1 MNTEHKIKCSECG
14 ISVPDVL
21 EGSGYEATLCNSCYD
36 KTEQKHTPGSWQ
48 IANGAQLR
56 VIPGHRRANAALI
69 AAAPEMLAALRGVIP
84 FCGGDTALQAH
95 TDPETGLIISR
106 EVAVS
111 QARAA
116 IRNATEA
123 GEEVAGT

>member
-1 MNTEHKIKCSECG
+1 MNTEQKIKCPECG
-14 ISVPDVL
+14 ISVPDVP

-69 AAAPEMLAALRGVIP
+69 AAAPEMLELITAINLRVSDALSHTGAFDR
-84 FCGGDTALQAH
+84 DTL
-95 TDPETGLIISR
+95 
-106 EVAVS
+106 
-111 QARAA
+111 RAIA
-116 IRNATEA
+116 ESTQNMIAKAKGNNSE
-123 GEEVAGT
+123 